1 MSLCK
6 LDWQL
11 EFDPVLQLLHHLEH
25 CLVVVERP
33 YDLDA
38 HRHAPGVRHGL
49 VSIVGEKIVDG
60 VSERGLVKVNLGH
73 RHYT

>member
-6 LDWQL
+6 LDGQL

-25 CLVVVERP
+25 CLVVIDRP

-38 HRHAPGVRHGL
+38 HWHAPGVRHGL
-49 VSIVGEKIVDG
+49 VSIVGERIVDG
-60 VSERGLVKVNLGH
+60 VSERGLVKVNLSHGD
-73 RHYT
+73 YT